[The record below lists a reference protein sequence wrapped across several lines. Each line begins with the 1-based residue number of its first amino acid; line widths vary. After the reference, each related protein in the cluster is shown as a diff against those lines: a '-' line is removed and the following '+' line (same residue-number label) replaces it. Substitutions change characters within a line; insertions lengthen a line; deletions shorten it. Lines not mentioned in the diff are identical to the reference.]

1 MGFIGGSP
9 SSSYYFVAA
18 QTDEISLN
26 ASSSSVATAAAATPD
41 ARAGAAG
48 TTGGASGGSSAARTS
63 NGGGGQEIRAAKA
76 PTERVVYLDPH
87 VVQPVVDVSEA
98 GGACTAHHTHQ
109 AAAAAFA
116 LLDLMGQLLTVR
128 IGGGSTE
135 SYHCRSFRSMK
146 LSLIGG
152 FPLYASL

>member
-26 ASSSSVATAAAATPD
+26 ASSSSVATAAVATPD

-48 TTGGASGGSSAARTS
+48 TTGGASGSSAARTS

-109 AAAAAFA
+109 AAAAFA

>member
-48 TTGGASGGSSAARTS
+48 TGGASGGSSAARTS

>member
-48 TTGGASGGSSAARTS
+48 TGGASGGSSAARTS

-109 AAAAAFA
+109 AAAAFA

>member
-48 TTGGASGGSSAARTS
+48 TGGASGGSSAARTS

-109 AAAAAFA
+109 AAAAFA
-116 LLDLMGQLLTVR
+116 LLNLMGQLLTVR